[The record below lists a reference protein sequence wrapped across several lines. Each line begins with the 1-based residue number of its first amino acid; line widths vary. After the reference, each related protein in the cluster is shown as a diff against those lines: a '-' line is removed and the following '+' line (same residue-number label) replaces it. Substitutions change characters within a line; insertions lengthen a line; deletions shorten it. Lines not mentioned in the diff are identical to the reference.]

1 MSVFRPRLLETI
13 VRELDRFGFWFD
25 SVAQAKQVHDQV
37 VIAAMEVTIKETT
50 MVTPCEDT
58 PRTSLWVSNM
68 DLVMTVYHISI
79 VYFYKSN
86 GSSDFFDTKVLKEAL
101 SKILVS
107 FYPVAGRLG
116 YDENGRLEIV
126 CNGEGVLFNEAEAS
140 SVMEDLVQDFT
151 DGSKVPL
158 LVPKFDYSGG
168 ISSYPLLGLQV
179 TTFKCGGVSIG
190 VTIQHTLVDGPS
202 TFHFINS
209 WADTAHALCPAI
221 APVLD
226 RSLLRARKP
235 PTPKFHHVE
244 FEPSPILKTIADR
257 SVPGPSIVSIF
268 KITAEQV
275 KALKHKVNETSSN
288 TKYSSY
294 SILTA
299 HIWRCAIKARELNQD
314 QEIRLTMPID
324 GRNRLRPPLPPG
336 YFGNVIFFAAL
347 DALAGEIQSES
358 FIDTVKRIH
367 EKLRRRDDEYLTSS
381 IDLIETIV
389 DVKTVRR
396 GAASMRC
403 PNLSIN
409 SWMWLPIHEADFGW
423 GRPVFMRPAN
433 IVHEGKV
440 YILPSSTGDGS
451 LTLATCLE
459 TAHMKRFGTLLYDFC
474 SHKTLPKSS
483 L

>member
-1 MSVFRPRLLETI
+1 
-13 VRELDRFGFWFD
+13 
-25 SVAQAKQVHDQV
+25 
-37 VIAAMEVTIKETT
+37 
-50 MVTPCEDT
+50 MVTPSEDT

-68 DLVMTVYHISI
+68 DLVMTVYHISS

-126 CNGEGVLFNEAEAS
+126 CNGEGVLFSEAEAS

-151 DGSKVPL
+151 DGSKVPQ

-168 ISSYPLLGLQV
+168 ISSYPLLGLQA

-202 TFHFINS
+202 ALHFINS

-221 APVLD
+221 AP
-226 RSLLRARKP
+226 
-235 PTPKFHHVE
+235 
-244 FEPSPILKTIADR
+244 
-257 SVPGPSIVSIF
+257 
-268 KITAEQV
+268 ITAEQV
-275 KALKHKVNETSSN
+275 KALKHKVNETSGN

-299 HIWRCAIKARELNQD
+299 HIWRCAIKARELDQD

-347 DALAGEIQSES
+347 DAFAGEIQSES

-367 EKLRRRDDEYLTSS
+367 EKLRRRDDEYLMSS
-381 IDLIETIV
+381 IDFIETIA

-409 SWMWLPIHEADFGW
+409 SWMWLPIHDADFGW
-423 GRPVFMRPAN
+423 GSPVFMRPAN

-451 LTLATCLE
+451 LTLATRLE
-459 TAHMKRFGTLLYDFC
+459 TAHMKRFGTLLYDF
-474 SHKTLPKSS
+474 
-483 L
+483 